1 MNIIL
6 AGVGGQGIV
15 LASKVIA
22 QSAMQKG
29 LKVRT
34 AETIGMAQR
43 GGCVVSHVRIG
54 ENIHAPLVALKTADL
69 VIGFEPAE
77 AVRALPF
84 LKPQG
89 TVIVSQKAI
98 KPVTA
103 SLSAEGYEG
112 KTMLDYLQNSVSRL
126 YIVDS
131 DAVCSVCGSSKV
143 LNTALLGAATGS
155 GVLGFTLTEI
165 ETALESVLPAKLL
178 DMNIQALRAGAQN
191 IEEGNI
197 CV

>member
-69 VIGFEPAE
+69 IIGFEPAE

-89 TVIVSQKAI
+89 TVVVSQKVI

-112 KTMLDYLQNSVSRL
+112 KTMLDYLQNNVSRL

-131 DAVCSVCGSSKV
+131 DAVCSVCGSPKV
-143 LNTALLGAATGS
+143 LNTALLGAAAGS
-155 GVLGFTLTEI
+155 GVLGFTLTDM
-165 ETALESVLPAKLL
+165 ETALESVLPDKLL
-178 DMNIQALRAGAQN
+178 AMNIQALRAGAQN